1 MLMKSVEFASKE
13 WWELNKRESKKIED
27 SIIRLRKEGYEYDEI
42 SDALKVSRQ
51 RVWRTL
57 SKHGLVHKFKDMDK
71 VTRTVHRLYKN
82 GYTIPEIAR
91 TLRISEKSVR
101 QLVRK
106 LDYPYR
112 WRVNREGRFLK
123 VGWEHPRPFT
133 IFELHKA
140 YKLHV
145 EEGWS
150 IVRLVKVLRAGY
162 TTVRRYLHAY
172 AAGELDEVWEA
183 YDEYHGDRKGP

>member
-13 WWELNKRESKKIED
+13 WWELNKRESERIED
-27 SIIRLRKEGYEYDEI
+27 SIVRLREEGYEYKEI
-42 SDALKVSRQ
+42 CDALGVSRG
-51 RVWRTL
+51 RVWKVL

-150 IVRLVKVLRAGY
+150 ILKLMKILGGGY
-162 TTVRRYLHAY
+162 MTVRRYIQAY
-172 AAGELDEVWEA
+172 GAGELDEVWEA

>member
-1 MLMKSVEFASKE
+1 MITAEFASKE
-13 WWELNKRESKKIED
+13 WWELNKKESEIIED
-27 SIIRLRKEGYEYDEI
+27 SIIRLRGEGYEYKEI
-42 SDALKVSRQ
+42 CDALGVSRG
-51 RVWRTL
+51 RVWKVL

-91 TLRISEKSVR
+91 TLRISKKSVR

-150 IVRLVKVLRAGY
+150 ILKLMKILGGEY
-162 TTVRRYLHAY
+162 TTVRRYIQAY
-172 AAGELDEVWEA
+172 GAGELDEVWEA